1 VRYFNVAFIM
11 VIMDVSDITNIKV
24 IAVINATVDNGGI
37 VDILEIQR
45 WAAAI

>member
-1 VRYFNVAFIM
+1 M

-24 IAVINATVDNGGI
+24 IAVINATVDIWGI